1 LTACLLATDWKQQGA
16 DLPDDLVSAGL
27 SISGLFDLSP
37 LMHTAMNQ
45 DLKLDAASAA
55 RVSPLFWDIAGG
67 RTLDAWVG
75 GAESGELFRQS
86 AESCKSW
93 GEKGVNTDG
102 GVRPG
107 TKHFTA
113 PAPLPD
119 PESRMTR
126 RLVHRAMQG
135 A

>member
-1 LTACLLATDWKQQGA
+1 CLIATDWKQQSA

-37 LMHTAMNQ
+37 LMHTDMNQ
-45 DLKLDAASAA
+45 DLKLDAGNAA
-55 RVSPLFWDIAGG
+55 RVSPLFWDVAGG

-75 GAESGELFRQS
+75 GDESGEFLCQS
-86 AESCKSW
+86 AEISKIW
-93 GEKGVNTDG
+93 GEKGVTTEN
-102 GVRPG
+102 VVLPG
-107 TKHFTA
+107 TNHFTVLD
-113 PAPLPD
+113 PLLD

-126 RLVHRAMQG
+126 RLAHLAMQG